1 MVLAQILVE
10 YPLPRI
16 PPTRERSRNLPYL
29 TLYMCHLLQ
38 NPNSD
43 QNEISTYNVNAL
55 ENRVVMRIESMIR
68 EDQSDILTN
77 SPNCFY

>member
-1 MVLAQILVE
+1 MVLAHILVE
-10 YPLPRI
+10 YPLPQI

-29 TLYMCHLLQ
+29 TLYMCYVLQ
-38 NPNSD
+38 NTKSD
-43 QNEISTYNVNAL
+43 QNEISTYNINAL

-68 EDQSDILTN
+68 EDQSDISTN

>member
-38 NPNSD
+38 NPKSD

-55 ENRVVMRIESMIR
+55 ENSVAFRTNFINNRVQSR
-68 EDQSDILTN
+68 ET
-77 SPNCFY
+77 

>member
-16 PPTRERSRNLPYL
+16 PPTREKSRNLPYL

-38 NPNSD
+38 NPKSD

-55 ENRVVMRIESMIR
+55 ENRLVMRIEFMTR
-68 EDQSDILTN
+68 EEESFRSEFTANL
-77 SPNCFY
+77 